1 MSVEL
6 FMIDERTK
14 AELEEIVGPRVRF
27 NEPLSRHTWIGV
39 GGPADAFV
47 EALSEDELRGLLHV
61 CRARHIPLLLLGGGA
76 NLIVR
81 DGGWRGVVVRLGGNH
96 FTRIEIRGE
105 SVLAGGGVCLA
116 ALTDEMIRR
125 SLSGPEYLA
134 GIPGTVGGA
143 TRMNAGAHGVT
154 FGELVD
160 AASMMDRRGLTRR
173 VERSAMGF
181 SYRGCAAA
189 GDGVVL
195 SVELKLREGERSE
208 IEERFSRCR
217 DARASAL
224 PAEPSAGCVFKNPV
238 AGCSAG
244 ELIEQLGLK
253 GARSG
258 GALVSERHANVIV
271 NRGGATARDV
281 LALMELIREKA
292 REDRGIDLEPELII
306 VGEDG
311 KV

>member
-1 MSVEL
+1 
-6 FMIDERTK
+6 MIDEGIK
-14 AELEEIVGPRVRF
+14 AELEEIAGPRVRF

-39 GGPADAFV
+39 GGPADVFV

-61 CRARHIPLLLLGGGA
+61 CRARHIPLLLLGGGT

-105 SVLAGGGVCLA
+105 SVLAGGGVSLA
-116 ALTDEMIRR
+116 ALIDEMIRR
-125 SLSGPEYLA
+125 SLGGLEYLA

-160 AASMMDRRGLTRR
+160 AASMMDRCGRTRR

-189 GDGVVL
+189 TDGVVL
-195 SVELKLREGERSE
+195 SVELKLREGERPE

-217 DARASAL
+217 EERASAL

-238 AGCSAG
+238 EGCSAG

-258 GALVSERHANVIV
+258 GALVSARHANVIV

-281 LALMELIREKA
+281 LALMDLIRKKA